1 MMTITATYIGN
12 DSVLFL
18 KDQTYNL
25 IIENF
30 LNYILIRKVDTSIIY
45 YSNFILFLNEWDN
58 IKQLK

>member
-1 MMTITATYIGN
+1 MTITATYIGN